1 MEPKTAT
8 ALTDAAPE
16 ETTDIISPKEGRG
29 PSPTDRLALTDSAPE
44 KTTETITQREGR
56 GPSYKEKY
64 EDQAITYEDDQ
75 DDLKAAAD

>member
-16 ETTDIISPKEGRG
+16 ETTDIISPIEGRG
-29 PSPTDRLALTDSAPE
+29 PSPKTATALHAPAPE
-44 KTTETITQREGR
+44 KTSETITQREGR
-56 GPSYKEKY
+56 GPSPTWKY
-64 EDQAITYEDDQ
+64 EDQDITYEDDQ